1 MVIGLG
7 ILYGILCAPLAAF
20 WAELFDT
27 RTRYTAVGSVYQLS
41 GIVASGLTPLIAA
54 LLVSWNGGDLWY
66 VAAYTIGV
74 ALVSFVCASLLPE
87 TLGRDLDRSVREAP
101 GRAVPVEGVVAPD
114 RRLSDDRPAA
124 PRPPPQPR
132 PISRKASL

>member
-7 ILYGILCAPLAAF
+7 VLYGILCAPLAAF

-27 RTRYTAVGSVYQLS
+27 RTRYTAIGSVYQLS

-54 LLVSWNGGDLWY
+54 LLVSRNGGNLWY

-74 ALVSFVCASLLPE
+74 ALVSFVCSSLLPE

-101 GRAVPVEGVVAPD
+101 DGAVPVEGSG
-114 RRLSDDRPAA
+114 RRIAA
-124 PRPPPQPR
+124 
-132 PISRKASL
+132 